1 MEIRHFYHVKSVIDL
16 KKYQLGIKT
25 DFGPNLTPL
34 EAWIFHENMR
44 VHQFSAGGTFNHL
57 WKGRNELER
66 IFRRFLSDRCGIY
79 SKNDFFA
86 WF

>member
-1 MEIRHFYHVKSVIDL
+1 MGADWV
-16 KKYQLGIKT
+16 GIKT
-25 DFGPNLTPL
+25 DFGSNLTPL
-34 EAWIFHENMR
+34 EAWIFHENMQ
-44 VHQFSAGGTFNHL
+44 VLQFSAGGTFNHL